1 MQSPQLMNRAASSA
15 LVPALNMNAP
25 GNGTVYVSGSMS
37 HERRRNIAPDEVCP
51 PDTMLRTPPPT
62 ARNSMDAVCV
72 AAHASSEPRC
82 VKPGRLSLA
91 SEGAGA
97 AATKRL
103 PPLAGLLAAA
113 KGPATTRAN
122 TTISRS
128 ARISLGCSPATSPAA
143 SASVRDME
151 GMQEALKKFNARV
164 LEENE
169 KEKAR
174 NSRRSSCAA
183 SRESSIVTL
192 PVDHPTLSAASES
205 LPKSNPLQA
214 SPNKDKNKSSSSS
227 SSSSSGTAP
236 KTSMSMVSSAPRVTM
251 VPRISPQFSPP
262 RSSTN
267 SSHSPLSAAANSSE
281 DGNTRHPEAS
291 PHLLAQDPHRGLPRT
306 VQPEQQQL
314 RPLRSLPAGALQSQI
329 GSSSTSPSD
338 DVSTPPIIATPRSA
352 KIVVGKPQIAAFK
365 LPPSPRA
372 PSPTMPSLPDRYAQ
386 GSGAGAHSNA
396 RSAAG
401 GPQKGLTPS
410 ISPPLAVDPVYSAVE
425 IQESSSVS
433 TGSSGG
439 RWGLLSDSKRPYT
452 SSSNSWQA
460 TADKTTVN
468 ATSGFSGAAAS
479 HPVRQPTLP
488 GLRKNQNTD
497 EFGNVGEEAPAPE
510 THAKPSYN
518 DDASSGCPPGSP
530 SCSSNLHDGGPH
542 RLSHASTI
550 GAGDNSPHT
559 ALRVFSSTDEQPGNS
574 SPNGV
579 AAKEAAATTAATAKP
594 AKPINSGP
602 AAGQSPPGAAPVKTS
617 PLDNGNSRGGS
628 AQCPDSALNHNGR
641 YSPARVNSSAT
652 TAAGRNAN
660 GQNRSSADSAVLD
673 IDAETAALNSYL
685 KEEDLNL
692 SMSTFTSIGSILAQ
706 SLTLR
711 VLNLKG
717 STIPS
722 EGLRGLADI
731 PTLKLICVS
740 HMRCLT
746 TLVPLV
752 TPTTRSNGRPC
763 GIEEIDAQ
771 FSPLENEGVWGLEK
785 LRRLRRLDLGMT
797 PISDVT
803 CLSASRSLNDL
814 YLNGTRVDSQGLA
827 GLERVSTL
835 TLLNVARTKVTSL
848 KQIAK
853 SRSIQ
858 TLIAYS
864 CHITDDGLLGVSEMP
879 RLNTLDVSTTKVAN
893 LSVLQK
899 SRSLKWLR
907 AQWLGLKNCH
917 DIIQQRRAQMDGVTP
932 DSSVAWRDTEAGFS
946 GLASIPTLE
955 SIDMSFNTIRSFHSL
970 CNSKSLKH
978 LILRRTRVDNSGIGS
993 IAQLA
998 GTLETLVI
1006 TNLTDILDDSD
1017 NEEANGPSNAASG
1030 LLSIIGDIPTLRRL
1044 TSLDLSFT
1052 DVYDLRL
1059 LQKLRVL
1066 RELIIVETLVT
1077 VDGLR
1082 GIEKIPTLETVDI
1095 SQTSIVSLQFL
1106 VGGAPS
1112 LKKILVKSNRNVCG
1126 FNLGR
1131 IDQLRAL
1138 QHLDV
1143 SDTIVEDIESLL
1155 QSKWRL
1161 QTLVWRWKER
1171 RDSKGPAPAL
1181 ECRVT
1186 SPRLVGVNTMPCLTT
1201 LDLTNS
1207 SVQDLAFLERSAS
1220 LTTLY
1225 LKCCRLLRNS
1235 TIKSLGTL
1243 PALEVL
1249 ELSDNRH
1256 ISDVTC
1262 LRTCRRLR
1270 ELRLNHTYVTKAGLK
1285 GVTDLPE
1292 LKVLDIANTRAEDDV
1307 KDEDVNGAV
1316 ERSRLLEDS
1325 NVREGSTLLDS
1336 SVAPAQFRVPR
1347 RRRVSFIAND
1357 GGEGLSHKTDRHE

>member
-1 MQSPQLMNRAASSA
+1 M
-15 LVPALNMNAP
+15 
-25 GNGTVYVSGSMS
+25 
-37 HERRRNIAPDEVCP
+37 
-51 PDTMLRTPPPT
+51 
-62 ARNSMDAVCV
+62 
-72 AAHASSEPRC
+72 
-82 VKPGRLSLA
+82 K
-91 SEGAGA
+91 
-97 AATKRL
+97 
-103 PPLAGLLAAA
+103 
-113 KGPATTRAN
+113 
-122 TTISRS
+122 
-128 ARISLGCSPATSPAA
+128 
-143 SASVRDME
+143 
-151 GMQEALKKFNARV
+151 GMQNAFKKFNARV
-164 LEENE
+164 LEENA
-169 KEKAR
+169 KEKTHS
-174 NSRRSSCAA
+174 SRRSNCAA
-183 SRESSIVTL
+183 SQEPSMVML
-192 PVDHPTLSAASES
+192 PVAHPTWSAASES
-205 LPKSNPLQA
+205 PPKSNPLQA
-214 SPNKDKNKSSSSS
+214 SPSKAKHKSG
-227 SSSSSGTAP
+227 SSSSG
-236 KTSMSMVSSAPRVTM
+236 
-251 VPRISPQFSPP
+251 
-262 RSSTN
+262 
-267 SSHSPLSAAANSSE
+267 SHSPPSAPAYSSE
-281 DGNTRHPEAS
+281 NGSARHTEAS
-291 PHLLAQDPHRGLPRT
+291 PHLLAQDPQYGLPRT
-306 VQPEQQQL
+306 VQPEQPQQQL
-314 RPLRSLPAGALQSQI
+314 RPARSLPAVASQSQI
-329 GSSSTSPSD
+329 ASSSTSPSD
-338 DVSTPPIIATPRSA
+338 DRSTPPIIATPRPA
-352 KIVVGKPQIAAFK
+352 NIVVGKPKIVAVK
-365 LPPSPRA
+365 LPPSPRTS
-372 PSPTMPSLPDRYAQ
+372 SPTMPSLPDRYAQ
-386 GSGAGAHSNA
+386 GSGAGAQKNVP
-396 RSAAG
+396 SAVG
-401 GPQKGLTPS
+401 RPQIGLTPS
-410 ISPPLAVDPVYSAVE
+410 LSPSLAVDPVYSAVE

-433 TGSSGG
+433 TGSCGG
-439 RWGLLSDSKRPYT
+439 RCGLVNDSKRLHS
-452 SSSNSWQA
+452 SSSNSWQT
-460 TADKTTVN
+460 TADKVTVN
-468 ATSGFSGAAAS
+468 DTSSFSSATAS

-488 GLRKNQNTD
+488 GLRKSQIMN
-497 EFGNVGEEAPAPE
+497 ELGNVSAEAPARV
-510 THAKPSYN
+510 TNVKPSQN
-518 DDASSGCPPGSP
+518 HDASSGCPPGSP
-530 SCSSNLHDGGPH
+530 SCSGDRHDGGPY
-542 RLSHASTI
+542 RLSHASTS
-550 GAGDNSPHT
+550 GAGDHSPHT
-559 ALRVFSSTDEQPGNS
+559 ALRVFSFTDERPGNS
-574 SPNGV
+574 SPSG
-579 AAKEAAATTAATAKP
+579 AAPTTAAATAKP
-594 AKPINSGP
+594 VKPINNGP
-602 AAGQSPPGAAPVKTS
+602 AAGQSSPGTAPMKTS
-617 PLDNGNSRGGS
+617 SLNDDSSRRGS

-641 YSPARVNSSAT
+641 YSPARVNSNAT

-660 GQNRSSADSAVLD
+660 GQHRSSVDSAILGS
-673 IDAETAALNSYL
+673 DAETAALNSYL

-692 SMSTFTSIGSILAQ
+692 SMSTFSSIGSILAQ

-746 TLVPLV
+746 TLAPLV
-752 TPTTRSNGRPC
+752 TPTVRSNGRPC

-803 CLSASRSLNDL
+803 CLAASHSLNDL

-848 KQIAK
+848 TQIAK

-879 RLNTLDVSTTKVAN
+879 QLSTLDVSTTKVTN

-899 SRSLKWLR
+899 SHSLKWLR
-907 AQWLGLKNCH
+907 AQWLSLKNCH

-932 DSSVAWRDTEAGFS
+932 DSSVAWCDTEAGFS

-970 CNSKSLKH
+970 CHSKSLKH

-1006 TNLTDILDDSD
+1006 TNLTDILDGSD
-1017 NEEANGPSNAASG
+1017 EEDANSPSNAASG
-1030 LLSIIGDIPTLRRL
+1030 LLGIVGDILTLRRL

-1059 LQKLRVL
+1059 LQELRAL

-1095 SQTSIVSLQFL
+1095 SQTSIISLQFL
-1106 VGGAPS
+1106 VGGATS
-1112 LKKILVKSNRNVCG
+1112 LKKILVKSNRNARG

-1131 IDQLRAL
+1131 IDQLLAL
-1138 QHLDV
+1138 QHLDI
-1143 SDTIVEDIESLL
+1143 SDTVVEDIGSLL

-1181 ECRVT
+1181 ECCVT
-1186 SPRLVGVNTMPCLTT
+1186 SPCLAGVNTMPCLTT

-1207 SVQDLAFLERSAS
+1207 SVQDLAFLERSTS

-1225 LKCCRLLRNS
+1225 LRCCRLLRNS

-1256 ISDVTC
+1256 ISDLTC
-1262 LRTCRRLR
+1262 LCTCRRLR
-1270 ELRLNHTYVTKAGLK
+1270 ELRLNHTYVTKVGLK
-1285 GVTDLPE
+1285 GVANLPE
-1292 LKVLDIANTRAEDDV
+1292 LKVLGIANTRAEDDV

-1316 ERSRLLEDS
+1316 ERSRLFEDS

-1357 GGEGLSHKTDRHE
+1357 GGEGLSHKTDQRE

>member
-1 MQSPQLMNRAASSA
+1 MNRAASSA
-15 LVPALNMNAP
+15 LAPALNVNVP
-25 GNGTVYVSGSMS
+25 GNGTLYAGGSMS
-37 HERRRNIAPDEVCP
+37 HERRRNISPDEVCP

-62 ARNSMDAVCV
+62 ARNSVDAVRV
-72 AAHASSEPRC
+72 AAHASSEPRY
-82 VKPGRLSLA
+82 VKPDRLSLA
-91 SEGAGA
+91 SEGASA
-97 AATKRL
+97 AATERL

-113 KGPATTRAN
+113 NGPTATRAR
-122 TTISRS
+122 TVILRS
-128 ARISLGCSPATSPAA
+128 TRIPLGRSPATSPVASTSTSHLAPPHAPTLDAWSSSTRAPHPTVARQPPARTPPAPANAA
-143 SASVRDME
+143 GKGEAPVSTRDME

-183 SRESSIVTL
+183 SWESSMVTL
-192 PVDHPTLSAASES
+192 PVAHPTLSAASES

-214 SPNKDKNKSSSSS
+214 SPSKDKNK
-227 SSSSSGTAP
+227 
-236 KTSMSMVSSAPRVTM
+236 
-251 VPRISPQFSPP
+251 I
-262 RSSTN
+262 SSTS
-267 SSHSPLSAAANSSE
+267 SSHSPLSAPASSSE
-281 DGNTRHPEAS
+281 NGSTRHPEVS
-291 PHLLAQDPHRGLPRT
+291 PHLVAQDPHCGLPRT

-314 RPLRSLPAGALQSQI
+314 RPVRSLPAGTSQSQR

-338 DVSTPPIIATPRSA
+338 EVSTPPIIATPRSA
-352 KIVVGKPQIAAFK
+352 KIVAGKPQIAAVK
-365 LPPSPRA
+365 LPPSPGA
-372 PSPTMPSLPDRYAQ
+372 PSPTMPSLPYRYAQ
-386 GSGAGAHSNA
+386 GSGAGAQKNE
-396 RSAAG
+396 RSAVG
-401 GPQKGLTPS
+401 RPPTGLTPS
-410 ISPPLAVDPVYSAVE
+410 TSPPLAVDPVYSAVE

-439 RWGLLSDSKRPYT
+439 RWGLLSDSKRPHT
-452 SSSNSWQA
+452 SGINSWQA
-460 TADKTTVN
+460 TADKATVN
-468 ATSGFSGAAAS
+468 ATSSFSSAAAS

-488 GLRKNQNTD
+488 GLRKSQNMD
-497 EFGNVGEEAPAPE
+497 ELGNVGEEAPAWE
-510 THAKPSYN
+510 TDAKPSYN
-518 DDASSGCPPGSP
+518 HGASSGYPPGSP
-530 SCSSNLHDGGPH
+530 SRSDNLHDGGPH
-542 RLSHASTI
+542 RLSHASTS
-550 GAGDNSPHT
+550 GAGNGSPHT
-559 ALRVFSSTDEQPGNS
+559 ALRVLSSTDEQPGNR
-574 SPNGV
+574 SPN
-579 AAKEAAATTAATAKP
+579 
-594 AKPINSGP
+594 
-602 AAGQSPPGAAPVKTS
+602 GAAPVKTS
-617 PLDNGNSRGGS
+617 PLDNGSSRCGS
-628 AQCPDSALNHNGR
+628 AQCPDSALNHNSR

-660 GQNRSSADSAVLD
+660 GQHGSSVDSAILD

-692 SMSTFTSIGSILAQ
+692 SMSTFTNIGSILAQ
-706 SLTLR
+706 SLALR

-731 PTLKLICVS
+731 PTLKLVCVS

-752 TPTTRSNGRPC
+752 TPTLRSNGRPC

-803 CLSASRSLNDL
+803 CLAASQSLNDL

-864 CHITDDGLLGVSEMP
+864 CHITDAGLLGVGEMP
-879 RLNTLDVSTTKVAN
+879 RLRTLDVSTTKVTN

-907 AQWLGLKNCH
+907 AQWLSLKNCH
-917 DIIQQRRAQMDGVTP
+917 DIIQQRRAQLDGVTP

-1017 NEEANGPSNAASG
+1017 DEEANGPSNAASG
-1030 LLSIIGDIPTLRRL
+1030 LLSIIGDILTLRRL

-1059 LQKLRVL
+1059 LQELRVL

-1112 LKKILVKSNRNVCG
+1112 LKKILAKSNRNVRG

-1143 SDTIVEDIESLL
+1143 SDTVVEDIEPLL

-1181 ECRVT
+1181 ECCVT
-1186 SPRLVGVNTMPCLTT
+1186 SPCLAGVNTMPCLTT

-1207 SVQDLAFLERSAS
+1207 SVQDLAFLERSTS

-1292 LKVLDIANTRAEDDV
+1292 LMVLDIANTRAEDDV
-1307 KDEDVNGAV
+1307 KDEDVNGAL

-1357 GGEGLSHKTDRHE
+1357 GGEGLSSKTDRHE